1 MIFWEDGASRTALG
15 TIDAPLYRVFRTKFE
30 RLGNFLS
37 ILHSRPKRGRSR
49 LTARPDPIRP
59 PPNVGEQTMKINLT
73 AAAVVPLVVLGLG
86 ACVSQS
92 AYDQQ
97 AAELQQ
103 AQAQIQQLQQ
113 QLAASKAEQEFVE
126 AADLLFPPGGFS
138 LSPAG
143 QSELATNIA
152 PKLRNLQNAKVVV
165 YGYTDNTPVGPELKR
180 QGIPDN
186 LVLSTR
192 RAAAVATFLTAQGV
206 NPNIVSAKGF
216 GDTHPVAS
224 NDTPEGRAKNRRI
237 VITVQGPG
245 ASGA

>member
-1 MIFWEDGASRTALG
+1 VKLNLIAA
-15 TIDAPLYRVFRTKFE
+15 
-30 RLGNFLS
+30 
-37 ILHSRPKRGRSR
+37 
-49 LTARPDPIRP
+49 
-59 PPNVGEQTMKINLT
+59 VG
-73 AAAVVPLVVLGLG
+73 VVPLTALLLG

-92 AYDQQ
+92 AYDEQ

-103 AQAQIQQLQQ
+103 AQAQIQQLKAE
-113 QLAASKAEQEFVE
+113 LAASKAEQDFVE
-126 AADLLFPPGGFS
+126 ASDYLFPSGGFR

-143 QSELATNIA
+143 QNELATNIA
-152 PKLRNLQNAKVVV
+152 PKLRNLQNVKVVV
-165 YGYTDNTPVGPELKR
+165 FGYTDNTPVGPGLKA

-192 RAAAVATFLTAQGV
+192 RAATVATFLTAQGV
-206 NPNIVSAKGF
+206 NQNIVSAKGF

-224 NDTPEGRAKNRRI
+224 NATPEGRAKNRRI